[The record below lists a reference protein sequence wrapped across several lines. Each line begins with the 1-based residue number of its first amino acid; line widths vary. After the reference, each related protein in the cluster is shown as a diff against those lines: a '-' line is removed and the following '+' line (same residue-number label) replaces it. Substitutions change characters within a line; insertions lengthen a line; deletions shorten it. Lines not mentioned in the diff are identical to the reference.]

1 MTLAEYAADRGFF
14 EPPSALYIHIPLCEA
29 RCGYCDFH
37 SFAKHAFPP
46 ALQDSYVTRI
56 LEQAEGLKRQG
67 SLEPET
73 LYVGGGTPTALSRD
87 SFSRILGGLGGLFR
101 EGLKEWTVEANPES
115 LSDDALKAMLDS
127 GVNRISLGIQ
137 SMVDGELESL
147 GRRARLADNA
157 TALRKAVDSGLEV
170 SADLMAAIP
179 GQSAESLQDSLSY
192 LIELGLG
199 HISLYDLV
207 LEKGTLL
214 EARVKRGELKLPG
227 EDAAYDARKKAE
239 RLLQNQGYER
249 YEISNFCLPGKESRH
264 NGRYWSM
271 DSYIGIGSGAVSSLM
286 ARGGAEPEAADSLL
300 SPAFAGYGCLRIEEG
315 KDLDAYLADPEAS
328 KVENWIEWHD
338 VVFETVMMGLR
349 TRKGLSRR
357 RFAGRFSRDL
367 DTVLKPGMDKWK
379 NRFVDEGDFLRLDD
393 RGMDLLNPILV
404 DILDSLQPP
413 K

>member
-1 MTLAEYAADRGFF
+1 MTLAKYAADRGFF
-14 EPPSALYIHIPLCEA
+14 EPPSALYIHIPFCEA

-37 SFAKHAFPP
+37 SFAKHVFPP

-56 LEQAEGLKRQG
+56 LEQAEGLKRLG
-67 SLEPET
+67 SLESET
-73 LYVGGGTPTALSRD
+73 LYVGGGTPTALSSA
-87 SFSRILGGLGGLFR
+87 SFSQLLGGLGGLFR
-101 EGLKEWTVEANPES
+101 EGLEEWTVEANPES
-115 LSDDALKAMLDS
+115 LSDEALKTMLDS

-137 SMVDGELESL
+137 SMANKELENL
-147 GRRARLADNA
+147 GRRARAADNA
-157 TALRKAVDSGLEV
+157 KALRTAVDSGLEV

-179 GQSAESLQDSLSY
+179 GQSTESLLDSLSY

-207 LEKGTLL
+207 LEKGTPL
-214 EARVKRGELKLPG
+214 EARVRRGELKLPG

-239 RLLQNQGYER
+239 RLLQDQGYER

-286 ARGGAEPEAADSLL
+286 VRGDAEIKAADSLL
-300 SPAFAGYGCLRIEEG
+300 SPSFAGYGCLRIEEG
-315 KDLDAYLADPEAS
+315 KDLGAYLADSETS
-328 KVENWIEWHD
+328 KVENWIAWHD
-338 VVFETVMMGLR
+338 VLFETIMMGLR
-349 TRKGLSRR
+349 TRKGLNRR
-357 RFAGRFSRDL
+357 RFVGRFGRDL

-379 NRFVDEGDFLRLDD
+379 ERFVDEGDFLGLDD
-393 RGMDLLNPILV
+393 QGMDLLNPILV
-404 DILDSLQPP
+404 DILNSLQPA